1 MCSYREAAGSRG
13 NPITITKVGTTPRR
27 KEFVGEERR
36 NLGCRGDSSRPRA
49 LTQLSDY
56 LWNDFNGAV
65 DFRFG
70 VEPAKGKTE
79 AAAGTVAIRIHC
91 A

>member
-1 MCSYREAAGSRG
+1 
-13 NPITITKVGTTPRR
+13 
-27 KEFVGEERR
+27 
-36 NLGCRGDSSRPRA
+36 

>member
-1 MCSYREAAGSRG
+1 
-13 NPITITKVGTTPRR
+13 
-27 KEFVGEERR
+27 
-36 NLGCRGDSSRPRA
+36 

-56 LWNDFNGAV
+56 VWNDFNGLV

-79 AAAGTVAIRIHC
+79 TAAGTVVIPVHC